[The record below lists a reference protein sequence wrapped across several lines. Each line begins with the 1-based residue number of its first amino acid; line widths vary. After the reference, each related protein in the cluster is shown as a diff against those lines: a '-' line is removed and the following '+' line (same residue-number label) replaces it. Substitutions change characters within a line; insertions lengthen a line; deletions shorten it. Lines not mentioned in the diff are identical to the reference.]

1 MKRINTNDTIVQQMK
16 FKLIIPLD
24 PIECTKDI
32 ENCQTRNWGVPGE
45 ILYFYIITSSTVLQL
60 DTLSFSV
67 FINKK
72 QAPSSRS
79 TISFS
84 EAISDSHQLLDI
96 CETRTL
102 HELNLKNTP
111 FRLPDG
117 RAVYPLSIRI
127 PINMAT
133 PFNIDIYLPRTQIP
147 VLRTE
152 MVPLVPFDIS
162 VRQQSTAISTVIH
175 YNIFA
180 SLKSTEA
187 KKIHIDNVDV
197 EFDTRP
203 PHNNEDIISNLKIV
217 KPLESFAECD
227 IKADDHFSVL
237 FSVIPLTE
245 KGALMLSNLSL
256 NFLISW
262 RYENLVY
269 TTVWESKFKS
279 PSLGITLLVHP
290 IPIHLMNLASIPLKI
305 SNFNKEKRTI
315 QLFFDNGPL
324 QPVMEKYQLP
334 EIEPNSSITVNI
346 GVLPLSVGYHQLKF
360 WAEEN
365 GEKIEPLFPTYISV
379 IE

>member
-1 MKRINTNDTIVQQMK
+1 MKRINTNDSIVQQMK

-24 PIECTKDI
+24 PIKCTENI

-45 ILYFYIITSSTVLQL
+45 ILYFYILTSSTVLQL

-72 QAPSSRS
+72 QSPSSHS
-79 TISFS
+79 TLSYS
-84 EAISDSHQLLDI
+84 EAISDHHKPLDI

-102 HELNLKNTP
+102 HEFNLKNTP
-111 FRLPDG
+111 FRINDG

-127 PINMAT
+127 PINMTT
-133 PFNIDIYLPRTQIP
+133 PFNIDIYLPRTQVP

-152 MVPLVPFDIS
+152 MIPLIPFDIS
-162 VRQQSTAISTVIH
+162 VQQQSTAISTIIH

-180 SLKSTEA
+180 TLKSTDA
-187 KKIHIDNVDV
+187 KKVHIDNVDI

-203 PHNNEDIISNLKIV
+203 PHNNEDIISNLQIV
-217 KPLESFAECD
+217 KPINNFAECD
-227 IKADDHFSVL
+227 VKSDDHLSVL
-237 FSVIPLTE
+237 FSIIPLTE
-245 KGALMLSNLSL
+245 IGALMMTNLAL
-256 NFLISW
+256 HFLISW
-262 RYENLVY
+262 RYENLVF
-269 TTVWESKFKS
+269 TTIWESKFKS

-305 SNFNKEKRTI
+305 SNFDKEKRSI
-315 QLFFDNGPL
+315 ELFFDNGPL
-324 QPVMEKYQLP
+324 QPVMEKCKLP
-334 EIEPNSSITVNI
+334 DIEPNSSITVNI